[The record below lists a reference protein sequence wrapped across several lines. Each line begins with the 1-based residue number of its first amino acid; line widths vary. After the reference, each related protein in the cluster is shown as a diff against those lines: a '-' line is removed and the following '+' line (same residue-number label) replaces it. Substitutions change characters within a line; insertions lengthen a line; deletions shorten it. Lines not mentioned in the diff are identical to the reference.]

1 MRGQIIH
8 KLKKNIRQEDI
19 NKAQS
24 PVGLVRMVSGQKIS
38 VVEYD
43 FTGSSNI
50 PLHNMS
56 FRLYNLGKA
65 HKLSKYS

>member
-8 KLKKNIRQEDI
+8 KLKKNIRQEVI
-19 NKAQS
+19 NKAIS

-43 FTGSSNI
+43 FTDSSNI
-50 PLHNMS
+50 CLHKIHN
-56 FRLYNLGKA
+56 LYK
-65 HKLSKYS
+65 